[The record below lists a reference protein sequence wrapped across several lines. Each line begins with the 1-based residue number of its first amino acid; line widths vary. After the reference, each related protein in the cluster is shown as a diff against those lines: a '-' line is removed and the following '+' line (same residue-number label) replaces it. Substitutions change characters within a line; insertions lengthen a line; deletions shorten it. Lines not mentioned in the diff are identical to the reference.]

1 MDINAN
7 RRYVI
12 YFIIGIVFLSI
23 LIQLFY
29 IQIIDKSYEIYAEN
43 NSKRVEI
50 IFPPRGL
57 IYDRNNNLL
66 VNNQIVYDLMI
77 APYELKPFDTTELC
91 VILNI
96 SKEKLREGIKKAYF
110 RRRDP
115 FLKQL
120 PIEKIG
126 ILLEKLYRYPGF
138 YLRPRTI
145 RVYNKEIASHLL
157 GYIGEVDEKI
167 LVKDSSYI
175 PGEYIGINGI
185 EKSYEKYL
193 RGKKG
198 QKLYLVDAYSR
209 IVGPYYN
216 GKYDVKA
223 EKGKNIVC
231 TIDSKLQ
238 EYGEKL
244 MKNLKGSI
252 VAIEPSTG
260 EILAFVSA
268 PTYNPSL
275 LSGENLLKNYPILKN
290 DSLQPLFNRPLMAG
304 YPPGSTFKIVNGII
318 ALNEKLIDENTSYG
332 CPGGYYVGRVKVGCH
347 SHSSPLNFTQAIQ
360 NSCNTY
366 FCNVFRKILDNK
378 KYSNIY
384 ESYKIWKDYASQLGF
399 GKKLNIDLPNES
411 PGNLPSAEYYDRYFG
426 KNRWNSLT
434 IISLAIGQGE
444 ILATPL
450 QMANLAAIIA
460 NRGYYYI
467 PHVVK
472 KIENKNIDEK
482 YRKKIYTN
490 IDTSVFEKIIKGMYL
505 AVNGGPGSTAGWVR
519 LENIEICGKTGTAQ
533 NPHGEDHS
541 VFIAFAPKN
550 NPKIAISVYVEH
562 GKWGATFAAPIASL
576 MIEKYLTDTITR
588 PWMEEKIINSLIKY

>member
-1 MDINAN
+1 M
-7 RRYVI
+7 VLL
-12 YFIIGIVFLSI
+12 IIII
-23 LIQLFY
+23 KLFY
-29 IQIIDKSYEIYAEN
+29 IQVIDKSYEIYAEN

-57 IYDRNNNLL
+57 IYDRNNKLL
-66 VNNQIVYDLMI
+66 VYNQIVYDLMI

-91 VILNI
+91 SILNI
-96 SKEKLREGIKKAYF
+96 EKKQLIEGIKKAYI

-120 PIEKIG
+120 PAEKIG
-126 ILLEKLYRYPGF
+126 ILLEKLYRFPGF
-138 YLRPRTI
+138 YIRPRTI
-145 RVYNKEIASHLL
+145 RKYNKEIAAHLL

-167 LVKDSSYI
+167 LEKDPSYV
-175 PGEYIGINGI
+175 PGEYLGINGI
-185 EKSYEKYL
+185 EKSYEKQL

-209 IVGPYYN
+209 IVGPYYD
-216 GKYDVKA
+216 GKYDIKA
-223 EKGKNIVC
+223 EKGKDIVC
-231 TIDSKLQ
+231 TIDSELQ

-244 MKNLKGSI
+244 MRNFKGSI
-252 VAIEPSTG
+252 VAIEPATG
-260 EILAFVSA
+260 EILALVSA

-275 LSGENLLKNYPILKN
+275 LVGENLLKNYPLLKR

-318 ALNEKLIDENTSYG
+318 ALNEGLINEGTTYG
-332 CPGGYYVGRVKVGCH
+332 CPGGYYAGKIKVNCH
-347 SHSSPLNFTQAIQ
+347 SHSSPLNFPQAIQ

-366 FCNVFRKILDNK
+366 FCYVFRKTLDNN
-378 KYSNIY
+378 KYSSIY
-384 ESYKIWKDYASQLGF
+384 EAYKTWRNYVLNLGF
-399 GKKLNIDLPNES
+399 GRKLNIDLPNES
-411 PGNLPSAEYYDRYFG
+411 GGNVPTTDYYDKYFG

-460 NRGYYYI
+460 NKGYYYI

-472 KIENKNIDEK
+472 KIEGENIDDK
-482 YRKKIYTN
+482 YQKKIFVN
-490 IDTSVFEKIIKGMYL
+490 IDSTVFEKIIKGMYL
-505 AVNGGPGSTAGWVR
+505 AVNGGPGATAGWVK

-562 GKWGATFAAPIASL
+562 GKWGASFAAPIASL

-588 PWMEEKIINSLIKY
+588 PWMEERILNSFIKY